1 MSAERPSG
9 VPLHKKFTPLNRR
22 HFGITLSGALIFPVQ
37 SFAAKPVFEDF
48 GAGAE
53 NRWRFFADTVM
64 GGISSGEVT
73 FKRDISGTFARMT
86 GTVSTANNGGFIQ
99 FRRLLQN
106 PLPRETKGLRLIVRG
121 NRQRYFVHLRTTGTF
136 LPWQYYQSDFDAN
149 QEWSEVWLPLINF
162 KASGGFMRSSPTARS
177 LRSVGVVAY
186 GRDHE
191 AQIDVREIDFY

>member
-1 MSAERPSG
+1 MASLFVKNS
-9 VPLHKKFTPLNRR
+9 LLNRR
-22 HFGITLSGALIFPVQ
+22 QFGIALLSALIFPIQ
-37 SFAAKPVFEDF
+37 SFATKPVFEDF
-48 GAGAE
+48 GVDAE

-106 PLPRETKGLRLIVRG
+106 PLPRETRGLRLIVRG
-121 NRQRYFVHLRTTGTF
+121 NGQQYFVHLRTTGTF
-136 LPWQYYQSDFDAN
+136 FPWQYYQSDFTAN
-149 QEWSEVWLPLINF
+149 QAWSEVWLPLINF
-162 KASGGFMRSSPTARS
+162 KASGAFMRSPPTARS
-177 LRSVGVVAY
+177 LRSVGIVAY